1 MSSQEITATTRA
13 KNILNKKNIH
23 SMDDLLHYFPR
34 KYNDFSNIYKKVT
47 PHLNGHDGC
56 FVGTLK
62 NGSVIKSQAAT
73 KCSCIKFKLLMENE
87 NKISVT
93 IFGQCF
99 MESRLYEIQGS
110 LIAVCGTLLYS
121 DKYGYVITSPAHIDK
136 IKSIQHLSN
145 MAGIEPVYTHIKGI
159 SDETF
164 TSLMDNA
171 ISECFDNP
179 IIDKNLLEKYDLSDM
194 PTLKEAYYM
203 IHHPAT
209 VKQISPAQDRIDF
222 NDMLLYAMELEIKN
236 REASKGTHVAI
247 KSTKIVRD
255 IITNLPYTLTP
266 DQQKCFDAM
275 LTDLRNGKRVSCL
288 IQGDVGCGKT
298 LLAEL
303 ILFLM
308 AENGYQ
314 GVIMAPTAVLALQH
328 YQEIENIAE
337 RYGINAAYLDGSVPA
352 SKKKIIY
359 EDLSAG
365 KIQILVGTHAIVSGK
380 VNYSRLGVVI
390 IDEEQRFGVNQRNVL
405 LSESKN
411 GVNTISMSATP
422 MPRTLAST
430 IHGGVDIYDIRSMP
444 ACRIPVQT
452 AINNSD
458 EKIYDWIE
466 KQLLQGKQAYVVCPL
481 IEENSDASIMEGVD
495 SVETTYEKYRKRFTE
510 YTVATLNGD
519 MSESEKNDTVMAFK
533 AGKTHILIST
543 TVIEVGV
550 NVPNASVIVIV
561 NAERFGLATMHQLR
575 GRVGRGNDKGYCI
588 LKSADRDNQRLNIMV
603 NNRDGFSIA
612 EEDMKLRG
620 AGDIIGT
627 RQSGSMRYMDLILS
641 KPALYEKARK
651 IAIELV
657 DEM

>member
-1 MSSQEITATTRA
+1 MSSQEITALTRA

-23 SMDDLLHYFPR
+23 TMDDLLHYFPR
-34 KYNDFSNIYKKVT
+34 KYNDFSIIYKKVS
-47 PHLNGHDGC
+47 PNLNGYEGC

-99 MESRLYEIQGS
+99 MESRLYEMQGA

-121 DKYGYVITSPAHIDK
+121 TKYGYVITSPSHIER
-136 IKSIQHLSN
+136 IKSIQHLSDL
-145 MAGIEPVYTHIKGI
+145 AKVEPVYTHIKGI
-159 SDETF
+159 SDDTF
-164 TSLMDNA
+164 SNLMDNA
-171 ISECFDNP
+171 INECSDNP
-179 IIDKNLLEKYDLSDM
+179 ALDKNLLGKYDLLDM
-194 PTLKEAYYM
+194 PTLREAYYM
-203 IHHPAT
+203 IHHPAS
-209 VKQISPAQDRIDF
+209 VQQIQIAQDRIDF
-222 NDMLLYAMELEIKN
+222 NDMLLYAMELEMKN

-247 KSTKIVRD
+247 KSTKVVRD
-255 IITNLPYTLTP
+255 IIANLPYSLTQ
-266 DQQKCFDAM
+266 DQQKCFDSILA
-275 LTDLRNGKRVSCL
+275 DLRNGKRVSCL

-303 ILFLM
+303 VLFLM

-314 GVIMAPTAVLALQH
+314 GVLMAPTAVLASQH
-328 YQEIENIAE
+328 YQEIKNIAE
-337 RYGINAAYLDGSVPA
+337 KYGIDTAYLDGSVPV

-359 EDLSAG
+359 NDISAG
-365 KIQILVGTHAIVSGK
+365 NIQILVGTHAIVSGK

-430 IHGGVDIYDIRSMP
+430 VHGGVDIYDIRSMP

-458 EKIYDWIE
+458 DKIFDWIE
-466 KQLLQGKQAYVVCPL
+466 KQLKQGKQAYVVCPL
-481 IEENSDASIMEGVD
+481 IEEKTDAQVMEGVD
-495 SVETTYEKYRKRFTE
+495 SVEITYEKYKKRFTG
-510 YTVATLNGD
+510 YTVASLNGD
-519 MSESEKNDTVMAFK
+519 MPEFEKNDTVNAFK
-533 AGKTHILIST
+533 EGKIHILIST

-550 NVPNASVIVIV
+550 NVPNASVIVIS

-575 GRVGRGNDKGYCI
+575 GRVGRGKDKGYCI
-588 LKSADRDNQRLNIMV
+588 LKSADRYNCRLNIMV

-641 KPALYEKARK
+641 KPALYEKARQ
-651 IAIELV
+651 IAVEIV
-657 DEM
+657 DEL